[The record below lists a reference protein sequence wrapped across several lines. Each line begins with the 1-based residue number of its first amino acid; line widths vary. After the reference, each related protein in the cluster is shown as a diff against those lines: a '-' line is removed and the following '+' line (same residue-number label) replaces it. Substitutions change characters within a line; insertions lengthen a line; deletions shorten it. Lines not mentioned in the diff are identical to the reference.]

1 MPIAKKILTRRQLL
15 HFLGIGT
22 ASYLSLPLLSGCA
35 IDPVTGKKQFMMM
48 SESEE
53 INLDKKQSPLQ
64 FSTDY
69 GPLQDQLLNQYIN
82 RIGLELA
89 NRSHRPHMP
98 FTFRGVNASYINAY
112 AFPGGSIAV
121 TRGILVELE
130 NEAELAALLGHEIGH
145 VCARHTA
152 EQSGKGMLTSLLLTG
167 ASVATSAAGYGGA
180 ADLVQS
186 FGQLGAGALLAHYS
200 RDNEREAD
208 SLGMEYMTRTGYNPS
223 GMVGLMQVLLQNNKH
238 KPSAVEVMFS
248 THPMSEDRLAWAK
261 KAAKE
266 KYSKLHNAPVHKER
280 FMDMTTSLR
289 KNKTAISLM
298 QKGATAMAKG
308 KYGTAEQTLRTVLQ
322 KMPDDYTGLVMMGKC
337 QFALENTRKA
347 VHYASRAAQIY
358 PQEAQ
363 AHLIIGV
370 SEIVNQR
377 YDQAYQH
384 LSTFDNLLPG
394 NPEITFFRGVA
405 KEGLGERQEA
415 AQYYRGYIQR
425 VKQGQKAQYAY
436 NRLKTWGYAK

>member
-1 MPIAKKILTRRQLL
+1 MSIAKKILTRRQLL
-15 HFLGIGT
+15 RFLGTGT

-35 IDPVTGKKQFMMM
+35 VDPVTGKNQFMVM

-53 INLDKKQSPLQ
+53 ISLDKKQSPLQ

-69 GPLQDQLLNQYIN
+69 GPLQDQQLNQYIS
-82 RIGLELA
+82 RIGQELA
-89 NRSHRPHMP
+89 SRSHRPHMP

-180 ADLVQS
+180 ADLVQG

-208 SLGMEYMTRTGYNPS
+208 ALGMEYMTRTGYNPS
-223 GMVGLMQVLLQNNKH
+223 GMIGLMEILLQNNKH

-248 THPMSEDRLAWAK
+248 THPMSDERLAWAK
-261 KAAKE
+261 KAAEE
-266 KYSKLHNAPVHKER
+266 KYSQLHAAPVHRER
-280 FMDMTTSLR
+280 FMDMTASLR
-289 KNKTAISLM
+289 KNKAAISLM
-298 QKGATAMAKG
+298 QKGATDMAKG
-308 KYGTAEQTLRTVLQ
+308 KYDSAEQKLQKVLQ
-322 KMPDDYTGLVMMGKC
+322 QMPDDYAALVMMGKC
-337 QFALENTRKA
+337 QFALKNTKKA
-347 VHYASRAAQIY
+347 AHYSQRAAQIY

-377 YDQAYQH
+377 YDQAYHH

-394 NPEITFFRGVA
+394 NPEITFFQGVA
-405 KEGLGERQEA
+405 KEGMGSRQDA
-415 AQYYRGYIQR
+415 AKYYMGYIQR
-425 VKQGQKAQYAY
+425 IKQGEKAQYAY
-436 NRLKTWGYAK
+436 NRLKTWGYTK